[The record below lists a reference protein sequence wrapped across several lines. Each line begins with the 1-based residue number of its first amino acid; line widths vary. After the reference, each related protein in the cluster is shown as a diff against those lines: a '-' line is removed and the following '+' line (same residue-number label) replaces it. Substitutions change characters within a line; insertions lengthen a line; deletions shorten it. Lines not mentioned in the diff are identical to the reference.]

1 MNPRLSRRLFPR
13 LAHRGERGLTLL
25 VLGFAGLIFIGIIA
39 NLVFE
44 LVQARDNVI
53 TQKSNS
59 ARILVKVLEEQAV
72 DSIFAVDL
80 AMQTTIKAVQMAPQG
95 AAERDRLVDEL
106 LDSSITNLPFIRA
119 IWLLDAEGRMI
130 HDSQKLPGK
139 YNLSDRDYFRI
150 HREQAGYGMHIA
162 GPIVS
167 KLGVP
172 FISFSRRINR
182 PDGSFGGVIVA
193 ALEPK
198 YLRRFYD
205 SVKVGKDGVV
215 ALVRTDGVLMLRM
228 PLATTAEGKRLTFF
242 PNFHEAPGLPEAGN
256 YSADSSIDHIRRM
269 YFYQRVS
276 GRPLVVVVGLGEE
289 ELLADWYGMAGAY
302 IGVSL
307 FFLAVLAG
315 LSTLALRELHKRYG
329 LNQALRNSD
338 DALRAAQQLALI
350 GSWRLDLV
358 NRSGHWSQQ
367 MYRLL
372 GLPLAEQP
380 PALSVFL
387 QQIHPDDR
395 HLVESAVQHG
405 MNWSGELRSNPVLG
419 PQRYFHSRSTDVR
432 DAAGKV
438 VAQMGTLQDITERRQ
453 ADEKLELAA
462 RVFACTRDGI
472 VVTDAASNIVAVN
485 AAFERITQ
493 YGEADV
499 LGRNI
504 RMLRSNLHAMD
515 FYRQLWDTVARDGH
529 WRGEIWNRRKNGD
542 VFPEWLTIS
551 ALASAEHGTAGYVGV
566 FTDLSDITEANEQLQ
581 FMVNHDPL
589 TRLPNRSLLN
599 DRLEQAI
606 EAAHQGQRALA
617 VLLLNIDRLQRV
629 NDSIGHD
636 AGDLLLREM
645 AQRLLARLHPGDTL
659 ARIGSDE
666 FVMVLSHLDDN
677 DDINA
682 AAQQMLDTVAAPCQ
696 LLGHEVVVTASVGI
710 ALFPL
715 DGVTP
720 GDLIRNADTA
730 LSHVKNSGRNS
741 FRYFTAEMN
750 TRALHWMA
758 LEHRLRSAL
767 GRAEFSLFYQPQVRL
782 ADKQV
787 CGAEAL
793 IRWRSA
799 ELGMVS
805 PAEFIPLA
813 EDSGLIVEI
822 GEWVIRTACAQ
833 NKAWQDAGLR
843 PLTVAVNV
851 SAHQITAGTLPA
863 IVASALRASG
873 MAARYLAIELTESVL
888 MQEADLAMAQIAA
901 LRAIGVTV
909 ALDDFGTGYSSLS
922 YLSRFALDKLKIDQS
937 FVRNITEDAKSAAIA
952 KATIALAHGLGIT
965 VVAEGVET
973 RAQLDYLDGAGCD
986 EVQGYYFSR
995 PVPAD
1000 EFVVLLAENAT
1011 ASE

>member
-1 MNPRLSRRLFPR
+1 MNPIFSLR
-13 LAHRGERGLTLL
+13 LADRGERGVTLL
-25 VLGFAGLIFIGIIA
+25 VLGFAGLIFVGIIA

-44 LVQARDNVI
+44 LVQARDNLI

-59 ARILVKVLEEQAV
+59 ARVLVKVLEEQAV

-80 AMQTTIKAVQMAPQG
+80 AMQTTIKAVQMVPHGPAD
-95 AAERDRLVDEL
+95 RDRLVDEL
-106 LDSSITNLPFIRA
+106 LDSSITKLPFIRA
-119 IWLLDAEGRMI
+119 IWLLDAEGNMI
-130 HDSQKLPGK
+130 HDSQKLPGS
-139 YNLSDRDYFRI
+139 YNLSDRAYFRI
-150 HREQAGYGMHIA
+150 HREQPTYGMHIE
-162 GPIVS
+162 GPIIS

-205 SVKVGKDGVV
+205 AVKVGKDGIV
-215 ALVRTDGVLMLRM
+215 ALVRTDGVLMLRVPAAGM
-228 PLATTAEGKRLTFF
+228 AEGKRLAFV
-242 PNFHEAPGLPEAGN
+242 PNFHETPGVLDAGS
-256 YSADSSIDHIRRM
+256 YIADSNIDQIRRL
-269 YFYQRVS
+269 YFYQRVN
-276 GRPLVVVVGLGEE
+276 GRPLVVVVVGLGED

-307 FFLAVLAG
+307 AFLVVLAG
-315 LSTLALRELHKRYG
+315 LSSLALRELHKRFR
-329 LNQALRNSD
+329 LN
-338 DALRAAQQLALI
+338 LALI
-350 GSWRLDLV
+350 GSWRLDLKS
-358 NRSGHWSQQ
+358 RSGHWSEQ

-372 GLPLAEQP
+372 GLPPADQP
-380 PALSVFL
+380 PPLDVFL
-387 QQIHPDDR
+387 QQIHPHDR

-405 MNWSGELRSNPVLG
+405 MNWAGELRSNPALG
-419 PQRYFHSRSTDVR
+419 PQRTFHSRSTGVH
-432 DAAGKV
+432 DAAGNV
-438 VAQMGTLQDITERRQ
+438 IALIGTLQDVTERRQ
-453 ADEKLELAA
+453 SNEKLELAA
-462 RVFACTRDGI
+462 RVFEYTRDGI

-485 AAFERITQ
+485 GAFERITQ
-493 YGEADV
+493 YSESEV

-504 RMLRSNLHAMD
+504 RILRSNLHGID
-515 FYRQLWDTVARDGH
+515 FYRQVWETVARDGH
-529 WRGEIWNRRKNGD
+529 WRGEIWNRRKNGE
-542 VFPEWLTIS
+542 VFPEWLTVS
-551 ALASAEHGTAGYVGV
+551 AVASAEHGMAGYVGV

-606 EAAHQGQRALA
+606 EAAHQAQRAIA

-666 FVMVLSHLDDN
+666 FVLVLGRVDDN

-682 AAQQMLDTVAAPCQ
+682 AAQQMLGTVAAPCQ
-696 LLGHEVVVTASVGI
+696 LLGIEVVVTASVGI

-715 DGVTP
+715 DGITP

-741 FRYFTAEMN
+741 FRYFTSEMN

-767 GRAEFSLFYQPQVRL
+767 GRSEFSLFYQPQLRL
-782 ADKQV
+782 ADMRV

-833 NKAWQDAGLR
+833 NKAWQDAGLCTL
-843 PLTVAVNV
+843 PVAVNV

-863 IVASALRASG
+863 IVSSALRASG
-873 MAARYLAIELTESVL
+873 MQARYLAIELTESVL
-888 MQEADLAMAQIAA
+888 MQEAELAMAQIAE
-901 LRAIGVTV
+901 LRGMGVAV

-973 RAQLDYLDGAGCD
+973 RAQRDYLDGAGCD
-986 EVQGYYFSR
+986 EVQGYFFSR
-995 PVPAD
+995 PVAAD
-1000 EFVVLLAENAT
+1000 EFVALLAADT
-1011 ASE
+1011 APSDQSWRAM

>member
-1 MNPRLSRRLFPR
+1 MNPL
-13 LAHRGERGLTLL
+13 LANRDERGITLL
-25 VLGFAGLIFIGIIA
+25 VLGFAGLLFVGIIA

-44 LVQARDNVI
+44 LVQARNHVV
-53 TQKSNS
+53 TQKTTS
-59 ARILVKVLEEQAV
+59 ARVLVKVLEEQAV
-72 DSIFAVDL
+72 DSVFAVDL
-80 AMQTTIKAVQMAPQG
+80 AMQTTIKALQMVPRGPADR
-95 AAERDRLVDEL
+95 ERLVNEL
-106 LDSSITNLPFIRA
+106 LDSSIDNLPFIRA
-119 IWLLDAEGRMI
+119 IWLLDADGKMI
-130 HDSQKLPGK
+130 HDSQKLTGS
-139 YNLSDRDYFRI
+139 YNLSDRAYFRI
-150 HREQAGYGMHIA
+150 HRDHPGHGMHIE
-162 GPIVS
+162 GPVIS

-193 ALEPK
+193 ALEPN

-205 SVKVGKDGVV
+205 SVKVGRDGMV

-228 PLATTAEGKRLTFF
+228 PVANMAEGKRLTFF
-242 PNFHEAPGLPEAGN
+242 PDFRASPSPPEAGS
-256 YSADSSIDHIRRM
+256 YTADNSIDHIRRR

-289 ELLADWYGMAGAY
+289 ELLADWYSMARAY
-302 IGVSL
+302 IAVSL
-307 FFLAVLAG
+307 AFLAALAG
-315 LSTLALRELHKRYG
+315 LSYMALRELHKRYG
-329 LNQALRNSD
+329 LIQALHNSD
-338 DALRAAQQLALI
+338 DALKAAQQLALI

-358 NRSGHWSQQ
+358 SRSGQWSQQ

-372 GLPLAEQP
+372 GLPAADQP
-380 PALSVFL
+380 PPLNVFL

-395 HLVESAVQHG
+395 HLVESAVRHG
-405 MNWSGELRSNPVLG
+405 MNWTGELRSNPALG
-419 PQRYFHSRSTDVR
+419 PQRYFHSRSTGVH
-432 DAAGKV
+432 DAAGNV
-438 VAQMGTLQDITERRQ
+438 TALMGTLQDITERRQ
-453 ADEKLELAA
+453 SDEKLELAA

-472 VVTDAASNIVAVN
+472 VVTDAASTIVAVN

-493 YGEADV
+493 YSEADV

-504 RMLRSNLHAMD
+504 RMPRSNVHDSD
-515 FYRQLWDTVARDGH
+515 FYRQLWDTIARDGH
-529 WRGEIWNRRKNGD
+529 WRGEIWTRRKNGE
-542 VFPEWLTIS
+542 VFPEWLTVS
-551 ALASAEHGTAGYVGV
+551 AVSSPEHGTAGYVGV

-599 DRLEQAI
+599 DRLGQAI
-606 EAAHQGQRALA
+606 EAAHQGQRMIA

-645 AQRLLARLHPGDTL
+645 AQRLLLRLHPGDTL

-666 FVMVLSHLDDN
+666 FVLVLSHVDDN

-682 AAQQMLDTVAAPCQ
+682 AAQHMLDTVAAPCQ

-715 DGVTP
+715 DGVSA

-741 FRYFTAEMN
+741 FRYFTSEMN

-782 ADKQV
+782 ADQRV

-799 ELGMVS
+799 ELGMIS

-843 PLTVAVNV
+843 ALPVAVNV

-863 IVASALRASG
+863 IVTSALLDSG
-873 MAARYLAIELTESVL
+873 MQARFLAIELTESVL
-888 MQEADLAMAQIAA
+888 MQEAELAMAQIAE
-901 LRAIGVTV
+901 LRGMGVAV

-937 FVRNITEDAKSAAIA
+937 FVRNITADAKSAAIA
-952 KATIALAHGLGIT
+952 KATIALAHGLEIT

-973 RAQLDYLDGAGCD
+973 REQRDYLDGAGCD
-986 EVQGYYFSR
+986 EVQGYFFSR
-995 PVPAD
+995 PVAAD
-1000 EFVVLLAENAT
+1000 QFVALLVADGVK
-1011 ASE
+1011 SD

>member
-1 MNPRLSRRLFPR
+1 MNPLLSPR
-13 LAHRGERGLTLL
+13 LALRGERGVTLL
-25 VLGFAGLIFIGIIA
+25 VLGFAGLIFICIIA

-44 LVQARDNVI
+44 LAQARANVI
-53 TQKSNS
+53 AQKSNS
-59 ARILVKVLEEQAV
+59 ARVLVKVLEEQAI

-80 AMQTTIKAVQMAPQG
+80 AMQTTIKAVHMAPHG
-95 AAERDRLVDEL
+95 SAERERLIDEL

-119 IWLLDAEGRMI
+119 IWLLDADGNMI
-130 HDSQKLPGK
+130 HDSQKLPGS
-139 YNLSDRDYFRI
+139 YNLSDRAYFRT
-150 HREQAGYGMHIA
+150 HRDQPTYGMHIE

-205 SVKVGKDGVV
+205 SVKVGKDGIV
-215 ALVRTDGVLMLRM
+215 ALVRTDGVLMLRV
-228 PLATTAEGKRLTFF
+228 PVASTAEGKRLTFF
-242 PNFHEAPGLPEAGN
+242 PNFHETPGLADAGS
-256 YSADSSIDHIRRM
+256 YVADSSIDHIRRL

-276 GRPLVVVVGLGEE
+276 GRPLVVVVGLGKD
-289 ELLADWYGMAGAY
+289 ELLADWYGMARAY
-302 IGVSL
+302 IGMSL
-307 FFLAVLAG
+307 AFLVVLAG
-315 LSTLALRELHKRYG
+315 LSALALRELHKRFG

-338 DALRAAQQLALI
+338 EALRAAQQLALI

-358 NRSGHWSQQ
+358 SRNGQWSQQ
-367 MYRLL
+367 MYRVL
-372 GLPLAEQP
+372 GMPPAEQP
-380 PALSVFL
+380 PPLDVFL

-405 MNWSGELRSNPVLG
+405 MNWSGELRSNPALG
-419 PQRYFHSRSTDVR
+419 PQRYFHSRSTGVL
-432 DAAGKV
+432 DAAGNMI
-438 VAQMGTLQDITERRQ
+438 ALMGTLQDVTERRQ
-453 ADEKLELAA
+453 ANEKLELAA

-472 VVTDAASNIVAVN
+472 VVTDAASTIVAVN
-485 AAFERITQ
+485 GAFERITQ
-493 YGEADV
+493 YSEAEV

-504 RMLRSNLHAMD
+504 RMLRSNLHDID

-529 WRGEIWNRRKNGD
+529 WRGEIWNRRKNGE

-551 ALASAEHGTAGYVGV
+551 AVASAEHGTAGYVGV

-606 EAAHQGQRALA
+606 ETAHQGQRAIA

-666 FVMVLSHLDDN
+666 FVLVLSHMDDN

-696 LLGHEVVVTASVGI
+696 LLGIEVVVTGSVGI

-730 LSHVKNSGRNS
+730 LSHAKNSGRNS
-741 FRYFTAEMN
+741 FRYFTSEMN
-750 TRALHWMA
+750 THALHWMA
-758 LEHRLRSAL
+758 LEHRLRNAL

-782 ADKQV
+782 SDRRV
-787 CGAEAL
+787 YGAEAL

-799 ELGMVS
+799 ELGMIS

-833 NKAWQDAGLR
+833 NKAWQDAGLCA
-843 PLTVAVNV
+843 LAVAVNV

-863 IVASALRASG
+863 IVDSALRTSG
-873 MAARYLAIELTESVL
+873 MEARYLAIELTESVL
-888 MQEADLAMAQIAA
+888 MQEAELATAQIAE
-901 LRAIGVTV
+901 LRGMGVAV

-937 FVRNITEDAKSAAIA
+937 FVRNITDDAKSAAIA
-952 KATIALAHGLGIT
+952 KATIALAHGLGMT

-973 RAQLDYLDGAGCD
+973 RDQLDYLDGAGCD
-986 EVQGYYFSR
+986 EVQGYFFSR

-1000 EFVVLLAENAT
+1000 EFAALLVNDGVRRISPA
-1011 ASE
+1011 

>member
-1 MNPRLSRRLFPR
+1 MNPIFSLR
-13 LAHRGERGLTLL
+13 LADRGERGVTLL
-25 VLGFAGLIFIGIIA
+25 VLGFAGLIFVGIIA

-59 ARILVKVLEEQAV
+59 ARVLVKVLEEQAV

-80 AMQTTIKAVQMAPQG
+80 AMQTTIKAVQMVPHGPAD
-95 AAERDRLVDEL
+95 RDRLVDEL

-119 IWLLDAEGRMI
+119 IWLLDAEGNMI
-130 HDSQKLPGK
+130 HDSQKLPGS
-139 YNLSDRDYFRI
+139 YNLSDRAYFRI
-150 HREQAGYGMHIA
+150 HREQPTYGMHIE
-162 GPIVS
+162 GPIIS

-205 SVKVGKDGVV
+205 AVKVGKDGIV

-228 PLATTAEGKRLTFF
+228 PVASMAEGKRLTFF
-242 PNFHEAPGLPEAGN
+242 PNFHETPGTPEAGS
-256 YSADSSIDHIRRM
+256 YIADSNIDQIRRL

-276 GRPLVVVVGLGEE
+276 GRPLVVVVGLGED

-307 FFLAVLAG
+307 AFLVVLAG
-315 LSTLALRELHKRYG
+315 LSSLALRELHKRFR
-329 LNQALRNSD
+329 LNQALHNSD

-350 GSWRLDLV
+350 GSWRLDLKS
-358 NRSGHWSQQ
+358 RSGHWSEQ

-372 GLPLAEQP
+372 GLPPADQP
-380 PALSVFL
+380 PPLDVFL
-387 QQIHPDDR
+387 QQIHPHDR

-405 MNWSGELRSNPVLG
+405 MNWAGELRSNPALG
-419 PQRYFHSRSTDVR
+419 PQRTFHSRSTGVR
-432 DAAGKV
+432 DAAGNV
-438 VAQMGTLQDITERRQ
+438 IALMGTLQDVTERRQ
-453 ADEKLELAA
+453 SNEKLELAA
-462 RVFACTRDGI
+462 RVFEYTRDGI

-485 AAFERITQ
+485 GAFERITQ
-493 YGEADV
+493 YSESEV

-504 RMLRSNLHAMD
+504 RMLRSNLHDID
-515 FYRQLWDTVARDGH
+515 FYRQVWETVARDGH
-529 WRGEIWNRRKNGD
+529 WRGEIWNRRKNGE
-542 VFPEWLTIS
+542 VFPEWLTVS
-551 ALASAEHGTAGYVGV
+551 AVASAEHGMAGYVGV

-606 EAAHQGQRALA
+606 EAAHQAQRAIA

-666 FVMVLSHLDDN
+666 FVLVLSRVDDN

-715 DGVTP
+715 DGVNP

-741 FRYFTAEMN
+741 FRYFTSEMN

-767 GRAEFSLFYQPQVRL
+767 GRSEFSLFYQPQVRL
-782 ADKQV
+782 ADMRV

-833 NKAWQDAGLR
+833 NKAWQDAGLCAL
-843 PLTVAVNV
+843 PVAVNV

-863 IVASALRASG
+863 IVSSALRASG
-873 MAARYLAIELTESVL
+873 MQARYLAIELTESVL
-888 MQEADLAMAQIAA
+888 MQEAELAMAQIAE
-901 LRAIGVTV
+901 LRGMGVAV

-986 EVQGYYFSR
+986 EVQGYFFSR
-995 PVPAD
+995 PVAAD
-1000 EFVVLLAENAT
+1000 EFVALLAADT
-1011 ASE
+1011 APSD

>member
-1 MNPRLSRRLFPR
+1 MNPLLAPR
-13 LAHRGERGLTLL
+13 LAKRGERGVTLL
-25 VLGFAGLIFIGIIA
+25 VLGFAGMIFVGIVA

-44 LVQARDNVI
+44 LVQARENVI

-59 ARILVKVLEEQAV
+59 ARILVKVLQEQTV

-80 AMQTTIKAVQMAPQG
+80 AMQTTIKAVQMAPS
-95 AAERDRLVDEL
+95 AAPERERLVDEL

-119 IWLLDAEGRMI
+119 IWMLDAEGMMI
-130 HDSQKLPGK
+130 HDSQKLPGS
-139 YNLSDRDYFRI
+139 YNLSERAYFRI
-150 HREQAGYGMHIA
+150 HRDQPTYGMHIE
-162 GPIVS
+162 GPIIS

-205 SVKVGKDGVV
+205 AVKVGKDGVV

-228 PLATTAEGKRLTFF
+228 PLAATAEGKRLSYF
-242 PNFHEAPGLPEAGN
+242 PNFHEGAAATDAGS
-256 YSADSSIDHIRRM
+256 YTADSGIDHIRRM

-276 GRPLVVVVGLGEE
+276 GRPLVVLVGLGEE

-307 FFLAVLAG
+307 AFLVVLAG
-315 LSTLALRELHKRYG
+315 MSTWAMRELHKRFG
-329 LNQALRNSD
+329 LNQALHNSD
-338 DALRAAQQLALI
+338 DALKAAQQLALI
-350 GSWRLDLV
+350 GSWRLDLL
-358 NRSGHWSQQ
+358 NRSGQWSQQ

-372 GLPLAEQP
+372 GLPQTEQP
-380 PALSVFL
+380 PPLAVFL
-387 QQIHPDDR
+387 QKIHPDDR
-395 HLVESAVQHG
+395 HLVESAVRHG
-405 MNWSGELRSNPVLG
+405 MHWSGELRSNPALG
-419 PQRYFHSRSTDVR
+419 PQRYFHSRSTGVHD
-432 DAAGKV
+432 DSGNV
-438 VAQMGTLQDITERRQ
+438 VALMGTLQDITERRQ
-453 ADEKLELAA
+453 SSEKLELAA

-472 VVTDAASNIVAVN
+472 VVTDAASTIVAVN

-493 YGEADV
+493 YSEADV

-504 RMLRSNLHAMD
+504 RMLRSNLHDMD
-515 FYRQLWDTVARDGH
+515 FYRQLWVTVARDGH
-529 WRGEIWNRRKNGD
+529 WRGEIWNRRKNGE

-551 ALASAEHGTAGYVGV
+551 AVASAEHGMAGYVGV

-581 FMVNHDPL
+581 FMINHDPL

-606 EAAHQGQRALA
+606 EAAHQGQRTIA

-666 FVMVLSHLDDN
+666 FVMVLSHVDDN

-715 DGVTP
+715 DGVAP

-758 LEHRLRSAL
+758 LEHRLRSAM
-767 GRAEFSLFYQPQVRL
+767 GRDEFSLFYQPQVRL
-782 ADKQV
+782 ADQQI

-822 GEWVIRTACAQ
+822 GEWVIRSACAQ
-833 NKAWQDAGLR
+833 NMAWQDAGLR
-843 PLTVAVNV
+843 ALPVAVNV
-851 SAHQITAGTLPA
+851 SAHQITAGTLPS
-863 IVASALRASG
+863 IVTSALRASG
-873 MAARYLAIELTESVL
+873 MQARYLAIELTESVL
-888 MQEADLAMAQIAA
+888 MQEAELAMAQIAE
-901 LRAIGVTV
+901 LRAIGVAV

-937 FVRNITEDAKSAAIA
+937 FVRNITGDAKSAAIA

-973 RAQLDYLDGAGCD
+973 REQRDYLDGASCD
-986 EVQGYYFSR
+986 EVQGYFFSR
-995 PVPAD
+995 PLPAD
-1000 EFVVLLAENAT
+1000 EFVALLAAEEVRAH
-1011 ASE
+1011 